1 MIVRLDAKS
10 VVYKRIKERVFS
22 ASAQGMGFPSGSVV
36 KILPVNAG
44 DAGLITGP
52 GRPYL
57 PLSPCATAPEPVFW
71 SLGAATAQSACH
83 NY

>member
-44 DAGLITGP
+44 DAGLIAGS
-52 GRPYL
+52 GRPL
-57 PLSPCATAPEPVFW
+57 DRKSVV
-71 SLGAATAQSACH
+71 
-83 NY
+83 